1 MSANLIILFH
11 IVLILPLQAKTYRE
25 MERKIIQ
32 TKVGSIAVF
41 YKQAHSEKTPIIFLH
56 GVYFDHHLWDNQVST
71 ITDRPVIAVDMPLH
85 GESKTNIKKDWNLD
99 DCAGMLIEILD
110 SLNIKKVIA
119 VGHSWGSMTILR
131 AAHKNPDRFSAV
143 GLCNMP
149 FERPGKREIRNIQLQ
164 HLAWIFRKL
173 YMEQAAKALMGK
185 GSLSQNPEL
194 KGKLMTSMGTLTGRE
209 IKYTDK
215 AVRMDAGD
223 TTSLIESLNVPA
235 LAMVGRED
243 YVGIPPTIET
253 ALVEGGHVSPLEVPN
268 EVNAL
273 IESLFALA
281 EKK

>member
-1 MSANLIILFH
+1 
-11 IVLILPLQAKTYRE
+11 

-32 TKVGSIAVF
+32 TKVGPIAVF
-41 YKQAHSEKTPIIFLH
+41 YKQPYSKKTPIIFLH
-56 GVYFDHHLWDNQVST
+56 GVYFDHHLWDNQVSM
-71 ITDRPVIAVDMPLH
+71 ITDRFVIAVDMPLH
-85 GESKTNIKKDWNLD
+85 GESKTNIKKNWNLE

-110 SLNIKKVIA
+110 SLNVKKVVA

-149 FERPGKREIRNIQLQ
+149 FKQAGKREIRNIKLQ
-164 HLAWIFRKL
+164 HWALIFRKL

-194 KGKLMTSMGTLTGRE
+194 KGKLTTPMGTLTGRA

-223 TTSLIESLNVPA
+223 TTSLIKSLNVPA
-235 LAMVGRED
+235 LAMVGKED
-243 YVGIPPTIET
+243 YVGIPPTVET
-253 ALVEGGHVSPLEVPN
+253 TLVEGGHVSPLEVPN